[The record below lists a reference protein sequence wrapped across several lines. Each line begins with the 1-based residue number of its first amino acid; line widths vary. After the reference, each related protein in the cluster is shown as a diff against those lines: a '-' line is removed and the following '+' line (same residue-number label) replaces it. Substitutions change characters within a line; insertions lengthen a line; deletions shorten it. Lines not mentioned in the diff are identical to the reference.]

1 MEVGVGMG
9 VAKGES
15 HIHVCCFTEVGK
27 EVEACENV
35 FVCIFFGV
43 L

>member
-15 HIHVCCFTEVGK
+15 HVHVCCFREVGK
-27 EVEACENV
+27 EVEACESV
-35 FVCIFFGV
+35 FYCFFFGA

>member
-9 VAKGES
+9 VTKGES
-15 HIHVCCFTEVGK
+15 HIHVCCFSEVRK
-27 EVEACENV
+27 EVEACKSV
-35 FVCIFFGV
+35 FYCVFFGA